1 MTAKRFELN
10 SGLRGETMVRKGLM
24 RQIEEIPQIRIMPDL
39 NVIKIGGHG
48 TIDFGREV
56 VYPIVEEIGDLKEA
70 GEKVL
75 LVTGGGVRVRH
86 IMDLG
91 INLGMPTGV
100 LAELAGKISEQN
112 ALMMSLLLSPY
123 GGTQVSSDDLLELP
137 TLTSLGLLPV
147 THGTPPYGLYEQ
159 PPEMGSIPPNRTD
172 TGAVLIAEVMGAKNC
187 ILAKNVEGL
196 FTDDPRLDPEA
207 DLISEITADDLLA
220 KDMEDM
226 VLEKNAVELLLHTKH
241 VKEIRVVN
249 GHVPGNITKAVK
261 GEKIGTLIRA

>member
-1 MTAKRFELN
+1 
-10 SGLRGETMVRKGLM
+10 MVRKGLM
-24 RQIEEIPQIRIMPDL
+24 RQTDGISQIRIMPDL

-56 VYPIVEEIGDLKEA
+56 VYPIVEEIGALKEA

-86 IMDLG
+86 IMDIG

-123 GGTQVSSDDLLELP
+123 GGTQVASDDLLDLP

-187 ILAKNVEGL
+187 ILAKNVDGL
-196 FTDDPRLDPEA
+196 FTEDPRIDPEA
-207 DLISEITADDLLA
+207 DLISEITAEDLLA
-220 KDMEDM
+220 RDMEDM